1 MNAAAGPRANGLQ
14 PAGVDRTTATLL
26 LAVPVLFPLWWY
38 FARPA
43 ALPGPGGEHDE
54 LWRVLASFAA
64 FSLLLGALP
73 LLELLVRRE
82 PPAADG
88 RGRLAAHGL
97 GLGDVRAGLI
107 AIALGLPLC
116 ALVAWSGASMPEVR
130 AEYPL
135 CKLLAT
141 HTELRL
147 PYWLAYAALYYVAW
161 EWCFR
166 GWMLFGLARRWPPAL
181 AVLLQVVPSVLVHLG
196 KPVGETLGA
205 VPFGL
210 ALGWL
215 ALRTQSIWYG
225 WLLHVALGVL
235 TDAMVL
241 HG

>member
-1 MNAAAGPRANGLQ
+1 LSQAGPG
-14 PAGVDRTTATLL
+14 PHGVDRTTCVLL

-43 ALPGPGGEHDE
+43 ALPGPGGELDE
-54 LWRVLASFAA
+54 LWRALLSFGVFA
-64 FSLLLGALP
+64 LLLGVLP
-73 LLELLVRRE
+73 LGELLLRRDE
-82 PPAADG
+82 RRGDG

-97 GLGDVRAGLI
+97 GLGDVRFGLC
-107 AIALGLPLC
+107 AVLLGAPLC
-116 ALVAWSGASMPEVR
+116 ALIAWSGAGMPEVR
-130 AEYPL
+130 AEYPM
-135 CKLLAT
+135 CKLLVT
-141 HTELRL
+141 HPELRL
-147 PYWLAYAALYYVAW
+147 PYWFAYAVLYYIAW

-166 GWMLFGLARRWPPAL
+166 GWMLFGLLRRWPVAL
-181 AVLLQVVPSVLVHLG
+181 AVLLQTVPSALVHLG

-225 WLLHVALGVL
+225 WLLHVLLGVL

-241 HG
+241 HGQ

>member
-1 MNAAAGPRANGLQ
+1 MSEPGPAAH
-14 PAGVDRTTATLL
+14 GVDRTTWVLL

-43 ALPGPGGEHDE
+43 ALPGPGGELDE
-54 LWRVLASFAA
+54 LWRVLLSFGVFA
-64 FSLLLGALP
+64 LLLGVLP
-73 LLELLVRRE
+73 LGELLRRRGE
-82 PPAADG
+82 GA
-88 RGRLAAHGL
+88 GRLQAHGL
-97 GLGDVRAGLI
+97 GLGDVRFGLC
-107 AIALGLPLC
+107 AVLLGAPLC
-116 ALVAWSGASMPEVR
+116 VLVAWSGAGMPDVR

-135 CKLLAT
+135 CRLLAT
-141 HTELRL
+141 HAELRL

-181 AVLLQVVPSVLVHLG
+181 AVLLQTVPSALVHLG
-196 KPVGETLGA
+196 KPAGETLGA

-215 ALRTQSIWYG
+215 ALRTRSIWYG
-225 WLLHVALGVL
+225 WLLHVLLGVL

-241 HG
+241 HGQ